1 MPGLTPPR
9 GTNAPAPPAG
19 LAGPA
24 PAPAPEAAPAPP
36 APDSQGGLEQDVNQD
51 GVVDEQDVMILEDF
65 VKMLKSMI
73 KKKSTNGLGA
83 GPQDVLNSPS
93 AVQSAELLN
102 PKFEAPTPPF
112 LEQ

>member
-1 MPGLTPPR
+1 
-9 GTNAPAPPAG
+9 
-19 LAGPA
+19 
-24 PAPAPEAAPAPP
+24 
-36 APDSQGGLEQDVNQD
+36 
-51 GVVDEQDVMILEDF
+51 MILEDF